1 MFYNIEVQYYAQSKR
16 GLPLFAL
23 YGVVVLRIIAG
34 SLRGLTLD
42 TPAGLDTRPTADRVK
57 EALFSS
63 LTPYLKGARVLDAFS
78 GSGALALEAL
88 SRGADFAVMCE
99 IGKQAF
105 SCCRKNIEKAKLS
118 ERTSLLLTD
127 ALSYIRNTEEKFD
140 IIFLDPPYAKG
151 LYDEFLVHAAKKLNS
166 GGIII
171 AEYETAHSPNIPE
184 TLSVIKQKKYG
195 RVNLLYLSGA
205 DET

>member
-1 MFYNIEVQYYAQSKR
+1 M
-16 GLPLFAL
+16 LMC
-23 YGVVVLRIIAG
+23 GVVVLRIIAG
-34 SLRGLTLD
+34 NLRGLNLE
-42 TPAGLDTRPTADRVK
+42 TPDGLDTRPTADRVK

-63 LTPYLKGARVLDAFS
+63 LTPNLPGARVLDAFA

-99 IGKQAF
+99 NSKAAF
-105 SCCRKNIEKAKLS
+105 SACRKNIEKSRLS
-118 ERTSLLLTD
+118 DKTSLLLTD
-127 ALSYIRNTEEKFD
+127 ALSYIKNTKETFD

-151 LYDEFLVHAAKKLNS
+151 LYEEFLSFAAEKINK

-171 AEYETAHSPNIPE
+171 AEYEEAHTPQVPPSL
-184 TLSVIKQKKYG
+184 TVTKQKKYG
-195 RVNLLYLSGA
+195 RCNLLYLSGV